1 MAGFDAPSPR
11 PEGYITDAER
21 KDRDERLRRCR
32 KMRFTAL
39 QILAYSQT
47 WPRPYGQIQ
56 HVKRRLRELGL
67 KAKPKK
73 DQRPHDEEAIDAFIR
88 IATDAVAEGYRV
100 VEERREHSIGNDSG
114 IRADFRFVLVGK
126 GVSRE
131 RFLEVQLSRM
141 PAGDWKRKL
150 DKYLRYRKRK
160 DVGPFRVCVLVEDR
174 DAPEEH
180 RYEELKKAFA
190 IAQWLMEDRPN
201 MTLFLFQHLPDFK
214 VGGNA
219 VTGKGWVSN
228 RKKPTWLL

>member
-1 MAGFDAPSPR
+1 MAGFAAPSSR
-11 PEGYITDAER
+11 TEGYISDAER
-21 KDRDERLRRCR
+21 KDRDERLRRCQ
-32 KMRFTAL
+32 KMRFTSS

-56 HVKRRLRELGL
+56 HVKRRLSELGL
-67 KAKPKK
+67 KAKAKK
-73 DQRPHDEEAIDAFIR
+73 DQRPHDEQAIDAFIR
-88 IATDAVAEGYRV
+88 IATDAVAAGYRV

-141 PAGDWKRKL
+141 PHGDWKRKL
-150 DKYLRYRKRK
+150 EKYLKYRTRK
-160 DVGPFRVCVLVEDR
+160 DIGPFRVCVLVEDR

-180 RYEELKKAFA
+180 RYDEVKKAFE
-190 IAQWLMEDRPN
+190 IARSLMADRPN
-201 MTLFLFQHLPDFK
+201 MTLFLFQFLSDFK
-214 VGGNA
+214 AGGNA